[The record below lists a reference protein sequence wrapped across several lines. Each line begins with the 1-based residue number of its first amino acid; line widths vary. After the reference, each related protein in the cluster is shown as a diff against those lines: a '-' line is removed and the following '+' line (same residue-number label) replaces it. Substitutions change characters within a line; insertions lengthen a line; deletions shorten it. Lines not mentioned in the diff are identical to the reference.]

1 MSKDIKEISK
11 QELQKIYY
19 ENSQIDASKKLGVCI
34 ATMLTYIKKSKIKM
48 KGAGRKKGQTKIRLG
63 I

>member
-1 MSKDIKEISK
+1 MSDIKNISK
-11 QELQKIYY
+11 EELKKIYY
-19 ENSQIDASKKLGVCI
+19 ENDQPTASKKLGVSI
-34 ATMLTYIKKSKIKM
+34 PTMLRYVKKLKIKM